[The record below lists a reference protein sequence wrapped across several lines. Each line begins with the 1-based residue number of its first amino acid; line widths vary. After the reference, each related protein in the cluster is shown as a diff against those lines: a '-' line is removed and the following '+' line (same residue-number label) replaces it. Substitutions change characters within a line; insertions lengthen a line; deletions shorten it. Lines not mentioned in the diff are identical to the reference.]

1 MSSEKTPGL
10 VLAGKFFGFLLL
22 IVGLVLMY
30 DTWAGINPLGVSF
43 SALFIFWGLILAVA
57 GFLIIFARIEE

>member
-22 IVGLVLMY
+22 IVGLVLIY

>member
-22 IVGLVLMY
+22 IVGLVLIY

-43 SALFIFWGLILAVA
+43 SSLFIFWGLILAVA